1 MINNTT
7 FGGQVPTIPQPTGL
21 SRGIVQARAIF
32 FADLSVLLLC
42 AFLAIL
48 GRLLLSRYTPFDVRG
63 ATIGGSKYR
72 QRKFDGIAN
81 WYFDHVV
88 ESLLPMMQAA
98 VLLLFCGACRFVWE
112 ISKAAVLIPLC
123 IISLLFLFYLSVIIV
138 RGGGL

>member
-1 MINNTT
+1 MLNNTT
-7 FGGQVPTIPQPTGL
+7 FGSQVPTIPQRTGL

-48 GRLLLSRYTPFDVRG
+48 GRLLLSQYTPFDVRG
-63 ATIGGSKYR
+63 TTIERSKYR
-72 QRKFDGIAN
+72 QRKLGGIVN

-88 ESLLPMMQAA
+88 ESLLLIMQAA

-112 ISKAAVLIPLC
+112 ISKAAVLIPLGV
-123 IISLLFLFYLSVIIV
+123 ISLLFLFYLSAVIV
-138 RGGGL
+138 RGGGS